1 LSLTLFVFAGNIGR
15 RLLDSLPRHREAGQ
29 RCKGCGRKNLL
40 GIAEQTMKSGNQLRV
55 ITGNLCTSC
64 QHLVDRLRQDD
75 RITGVF
81 IFSRGKKTKYYAA
94 FRNSVSS

>member
-1 LSLTLFVFAGNIGR
+1 M
-15 RLLDSLPRHREAGQ
+15 Q
-29 RCKGCGRKNLL
+29 
-40 GIAEQTMKSGNQLRV
+40 SGSYSRV
-55 ITGNLCTSC
+55 ITGNLCSGC

-94 FRNSVSS
+94 FRNSASS

>member
-1 LSLTLFVFAGNIGR
+1 M
-15 RLLDSLPRHREAGQ
+15 Q
-29 RCKGCGRKNLL
+29 
-40 GIAEQTMKSGNQLRV
+40 SGNQLRV

-64 QHLVDRLRQDD
+64 QRLVERLRQDD

-94 FRNSVSS
+94 FRNSASS